1 MTLCKSNFD
10 KELKTSTRPKTKLR
24 ILSPN
29 NILVVLST
37 GYLSIFLHLSINLTF
52 TNSFKMKKNILFL
65 FSCMI
70 PFMLLAQQNQ
80 IYVNQ
85 AATGTNDGTSW
96 ENAYTDL
103 QQALDDTSKDII
115 WVAKGTY
122 RPGFGSLDT
131 LSTFE
136 VNRPVS
142 IFGGFAGTEFTQDDR
157 DIASNPTILSGDL
170 AGDDVDDNVLDNR
183 EDNAIHVMVINSAA
197 GSVLI
202 DAFTITGGTSTYLD
216 NDGAVDIG
224 LRAGAGILSYA
235 RVTITNT
242 DFTGNFGGTGVGIS
256 LLESAASNSVFQ
268 NCRFYKNTA
277 LDQAALYM
285 IRVENVEIKDC
296 NFSENSI
303 SNGALYTEW
312 SRGLNIENCNFTDN
326 VSEGSIAGAIYN
338 WHSTN
343 VDIVNCEFK
352 ANFASNGG
360 AIYTDFRD
368 FTFAEQFAEDFL
380 IKDCLFDGNTAT
392 GFAGGA
398 VRSFSGSFELLNCV
412 FMNNEAGFAGGAVS
426 TIGDKK
432 RVLITDCIFE
442 NNESNRE
449 TGGALHV
456 QGDSTIAIV
465 KGTKFNGNI
474 SGNYGGGVALALDA
488 NLTFEDCSFEGNS
501 ARFGGAI
508 HVQGEARSLTL
519 KNTTFSSNNA
529 DQMGG
534 GILIAG
540 AETITIEDSRFENNQ
555 SGNIGGGLY
564 MVEGQMGASRL
575 NMTNTIFDSNET
587 ATVGGA
593 MVILNANS
601 NITSCLFVNNE
612 ANDVGAISMEASGS
626 DELNVT
632 IKNSTFA
639 DNTGQ
644 LSAGIAT
651 STTDSTQATLFL
663 QNNAFL
669 NVNATNYA
677 ASTGNTIVVSDGGNF
692 SNDTSTEGI
701 LTQTTDINNSQDDPM
716 FVDAFNMDYHLLAG
730 SPLINAGVNDDAPTV
745 DLDGNPRF
753 GQVDI
758 GAYEFQGMVNAQNVF
773 EDDENVTLIP
783 NPVAYSTTLNIDN
796 DWRGDFELSILD
808 VNGKVLDIQQ
818 FNKSTE
824 AQDFIIKVNHLP
836 KGNLY
841 LLLNNEE
848 STLSKRMIKL

>member
-1 MTLCKSNFD
+1 
-10 KELKTSTRPKTKLR
+10 
-24 ILSPN
+24 
-29 NILVVLST
+29 
-37 GYLSIFLHLSINLTF
+37 
-52 TNSFKMKKNILFL
+52 MKKIILL
-65 FSCMI
+65 FTSCLMSL
-70 PFMLLAQQNQ
+70 MLSAQQNQ

-103 QQALDDTSKDII
+103 QKAIDDTSKDII

-122 RPGFGSLDT
+122 RPGLGSLDT

-142 IFGGFAGTEFTQDDR
+142 IFGGFAGVELTQDDR

-170 AGDDVDDNVLDNR
+170 AGDDVDDNVIDNR
-183 EDNAIHVMVINSAA
+183 EDNAVHVMVINSAA
-197 GSVLI
+197 GSVLL
-202 DAFTITGGTSTYLD
+202 DAFTITGGTNTYLD
-216 NDGAVDIG
+216 NDGAGDIWS
-224 LRAGAGILSYA
+224 RAGAGILSYA

-268 NCRFYKNTA
+268 NCRFFKNTA
-277 LDQAALYM
+277 MDQAALYM
-285 IRVENVEIKDC
+285 TRVENVEIKDC
-296 NFSENSI
+296 NFFENSI
-303 SNGALYTEW
+303 SEGALYTEW

-326 VSEGSIAGAIYN
+326 VNEGSFAGAIYN

-343 VDIVNCEFK
+343 VDVVNCEFK
-352 ANFASNGG
+352 SNFALNGG
-360 AIYTDFRD
+360 AIYTDYRN
-368 FTFAEQFAEDFL
+368 FTFSEQFAEDFL
-380 IKDCLFDGNTAT
+380 IKDCLFEENTAT

-398 VRSFSGSFELLNCV
+398 LASFSGSFELLNCI
-412 FMNNEAGFAGGAVS
+412 FRNNEVTFTGGAVS
-426 TIGDKK
+426 TTGDRK
-432 RVLITDCIFE
+432 RVLITDCVFE
-442 NNESNRE
+442 NNSSIRE
-449 TGGALHV
+449 NGGAININ
-456 QGDSTIAIV
+456 GDSTIAIV
-465 KGTKFNGNI
+465 KGTNFNGNS
-474 SGNYGGGVALALDA
+474 SGNYGGGLALAL
-488 NLTFEDCSFEGNS
+488 NTSMTFEDCIFEAND

-508 HVQGEARSLTL
+508 HVQNETKSLTL
-519 KNTTFSSNNA
+519 KNTTFSSNSANVIA
-529 DQMGG
+529 G
-534 GILIAG
+534 GIFIAG
-540 AETITIEDSRFENNQ
+540 AEAITIEDSRFEENQ
-555 SGNIGGGLY
+555 AGTSVGAIFMG
-564 MVEGQMGASRL
+564 ESQMGDSRL
-575 NMTNTIFDSNET
+575 NLSNTIFNSNET
-587 ATVGGA
+587 TGEGGA
-593 MVILNANS
+593 MIISNANS
-601 NITSCLFVNNE
+601 NITSCLFVNNVGS
-612 ANDVGAISMEASGS
+612 DVGAISMEASGS

-651 STTDSTQATLFL
+651 STTNSSQATLFL

-677 ASTGNTIVVSDGGNF
+677 ASTGNTTVVSDGGNF
-692 SNDTSTEGI
+692 SNDNSTESI
-701 LTQTTDINNSQDDPM
+701 LTHMMDINNSQDDPM

-730 SPLINAGVNDDAPTV
+730 SPLINAGVNDDAPTI

-758 GAYEFQGMVNAQNVF
+758 GAYEFQGMVNTQNVF
-773 EDDENVTLIP
+773 EDDENVTLVP
-783 NPVAYSTTLNIDN
+783 NPVAFRTTMNIDN

-808 VNGKVLDIQQ
+808 VNGKILDVQQ

-824 AQDFIIKVNHLP
+824 TQDFIINVSHLP

-841 LLLNNEE
+841 LLLNNGE